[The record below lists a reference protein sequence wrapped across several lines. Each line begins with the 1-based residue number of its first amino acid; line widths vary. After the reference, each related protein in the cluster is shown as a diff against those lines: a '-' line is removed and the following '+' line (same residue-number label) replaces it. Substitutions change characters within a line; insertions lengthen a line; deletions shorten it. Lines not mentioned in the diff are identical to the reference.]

1 MSGKKRGPYRQYLR
15 EDEPFQSP
23 ALQKKLRRSNKEC
36 KHTPDLLATEFADE
50 HDHEEIDLHQNEFA
64 SSVEERGCQEE
75 ENIDTSLDEF
85 SKDPCGSN
93 WIGEENF
100 EHVDSRGDIDY
111 LSDSDLFS
119 CSSTAGTLYDF
130 DSDNSTDGS
139 DYEDC
144 DVEQAHD
151 NDPPIYEGAS
161 ISLSSSILFT
171 LSFVLKHRLTG
182 QCFTDLLAVI
192 EAHCPKPNYCKTS
205 VRKLFDHFKNIK
217 GNLVKH
223 TFCTFCKGYICE
235 QREVESVTLPDSC
248 KICGTSLANNTSFF
262 LEAPLADQVTKL
274 FKG

>member
-151 NDPPIYEGAS
+151 NDPPIFYPA
-161 ISLSSSILFT
+161 
-171 LSFVLKHRLTG
+171 
-182 QCFTDLLAVI
+182 
-192 EAHCPKPNYCKTS
+192 YC
-205 VRKLFDHFKNIK
+205 
-217 GNLVKH
+217 
-223 TFCTFCKGYICE
+223 
-235 QREVESVTLPDSC
+235 
-248 KICGTSLANNTSFF
+248 
-262 LEAPLADQVTKL
+262 
-274 FKG
+274 